1 MIYKPNKPKKQ
12 TNQTNRGTG
21 AQPPKPKVYLVQ
33 AECAN
38 CRFSVP
44 RDCSA
49 PIISPC
55 RSALADA
62 ADFLEREAEKYK
74 IIKDGCDIEVIRFVL
89 IEKYNKVKTAA
100 EACRIVSKLLEKGKT
115 DFDLLKFMEENKDA

>member
-1 MIYKPNKPKKQ
+1 MSYQPNKPKKQ
-12 TNQTNRGTG
+12 TKPPHRGTG
-21 AQPPKPKVYLVQ
+21 VQPPKPKVYLAQ

-38 CRFSVP
+38 CRFSGT

-62 ADFLEREAEKYK
+62 VVFLEREAEKCK
-74 IIKDGCDIEVIRFVL
+74 IMKDGTDAEFFRLAMIER
-89 IEKYNKVKTAA
+89 YNKAKTAA

-115 DFDLLKFMEENKDA
+115 DFDLLKFIEENQDA

>member
-1 MIYKPNKPKKQ
+1 MIYRTKRTPEKPLDRETKANPSKK
-12 TNQTNRGTG
+12 
-21 AQPPKPKVYLVQ
+21 KVCLVQ

-74 IIKDGCDIEVIRFVL
+74 TIKDGCDIEVIRFVL

-115 DFDLLKFMEENKDA
+115 DFDLLKFIEENKDA

>member
-12 TNQTNRGTG
+12 TNTPNRGTG
-21 AQPPKPKVYLVQ
+21 VQTPKSKVYLVQ

-38 CRFSVP
+38 CRFSGP
-44 RDCSA
+44 KDCSS
-49 PIISPC
+49 PITLPC
-55 RSALADA
+55 RSILEEA
-62 ADFLEREAEKYK
+62 AVILDGEAASLRARASECEH
-74 IIKDGCDIEVIRFVL
+74 DGIRMA
-89 IEKYNKVKTAA
+89 ITQRNYAMASAA

>member
-1 MIYKPNKPKKQ
+1 MIYRTKRTPAKPLD
-12 TNQTNRGTG
+12 RGTK
-21 AQPPKPKVYLVQ
+21 ANPSEKKVYLVQ

-55 RSALADA
+55 RSALSDA

-74 IIKDGCDIEVIRFVL
+74 SMKDGCDIEVIRFVL
-89 IEKYNKVKTAA
+89 VEKYNKVKTAA

-115 DFDLLKFMEENKDA
+115 DFDLLKFIEENQNA